1 MNSWDRQPFLTNIAT
16 GGGEYTYRPAY
27 TETSHSMIIANYGA
41 SQSFD
46 NGALRRGEGGAFV
59 LAAAPLLREV
69 IRKDLPLV
77 AVRGPPAPG
86 PAGPPLIPHPFSP
99 PPPSADDGSSW
110 YFTHDNFFYSAA
122 GFKMDFVRSPPS
134 RPHFPPLFPAVPDP
148 PPPSPPCR
156 AGTTP
161 SSSPMW

>member
-46 NGALRRGEGGAFV
+46 NGAFRRREGSEIGT
-59 LAAAPLLREV
+59 
-69 IRKDLPLV
+69 DPLV
-77 AVRGPPAPG
+77 AGDLPAKARAARETSRGG
-86 PAGPPLIPHPFSP
+86 PAVLSPHPNARPSLP
-99 PPPSADDGSSW
+99 PPPSADDGSSY

-122 GFKMDFVRSPPS
+122 GFKMDFVR
-134 RPHFPPLFPAVPDP
+134 
-148 PPPSPPCR
+148 
-156 AGTTP
+156 
-161 SSSPMW
+161 